1 MDEDSDKTI
10 ILKIFMNEFEAERA
24 KGILEEEGIEC
35 CVSSDDVGG
44 MGPPQQLIQGIK
56 LLVLEED
63 YQRAKEVLDAYS
75 SFTPEEE

>member
-1 MDEDSDKTI
+1 MKPDDKNTVTVKTFI
-10 ILKIFMNEFEAERA
+10 NEFEAERA

-35 CVSSDDVGG
+35 YVSSDDVGG

-63 YQRAKEVLDAYS
+63 LKKAKEVLDAYDS
-75 SFTPEEE
+75 YTPEKK